1 MGQGESS
8 GLIWWLGS
16 LQDLTCRLLRAGSDA
31 DVVILDESFGA
42 GQPVNDQVARLQRL
56 IDERPRECIG
66 VALAPG
72 LAALR
77 VSAGADGLAK
87 AVGWADSLAFA
98 GGLPGAF
105 AFLAR
110 VGGMVAAVR
119 EALGQSYCHRPA
131 HIGSQGPEAW
141 AALAALTQLRAT
153 GISAVPDAMTGA
165 VAHRMG
171 VELARIGGV
180 GAGRTGVNNHA
191 GLGSSA
197 GGGLAGG
204 GGATGGNATGGGVT
218 AGGENAPMPGGTIR
232 FDSSG
237 FRIERGPAAR
247 DSHEND
253 QAQCGSIHVGND
265 AIELHTV
272 AAQLRLFTS
281 REPDV
286 AAMRGVVDERA

>member
-197 GGGLAGG
+197 GGGLADG
-204 GGATGGNATGGGVT
+204 GGAT
-218 AGGENAPMPGGTIR
+218 AGGEDAPTPGGTIR

>member
-131 HIGSQGPEAW
+131 HIESQGPEAW

-197 GGGLAGG
+197 GGGLADG
-204 GGATGGNATGGGVT
+204 GGAT
-218 AGGENAPMPGGTIR
+218 AGGEDAPTPGGTIR

>member
-42 GQPVNDQVARLQRL
+42 GQPVNDQVDRLQRL

-180 GAGRTGVNNHA
+180 GAGRTGANNHV

-204 GGATGGNATGGGVT
+204 GGAT
-218 AGGENAPMPGGTIR
+218 AGGEDAPTPGGTIR